1 MFPSFQWPSWSSE
14 LSLYPT
20 TIYLSIIHS
29 IWRKKWQPLLVFLP
43 VEFYGQRSLECYSP
57 WYKELDTTEHAH
69 TQYTPTSSLYSH
81 VIFPQLSFIFVLYV
95 FTVCCCYFVTQLC
108 LTLCNP
114 TDCSPPG
121 SSVHGILPARIPKWV
136 VIPFSRWSFW
146 LRGWTSVP
154 SISSRFFAAEPPG
167 KPWWGFIWIIQLGYI
182 IGVWNFLVAQ
192 NMIIK
197 GKKQIF

>member
-121 SSVHGILPARIPKWV
+121 SSVHGISHASIMEWAA
-136 VIPFSRWSFW
+136 ISF
-146 LRGWTSVP
+146 RG
-154 SISSRFFAAEPPG
+154 SSWPRDHTQVSSAVGRFFTIEPPNLLH
-167 KPWWGFIWIIQLGYI
+167 PHS
-182 IGVWNFLVAQ
+182 NP
-192 NMIIK
+192 MR
-197 GKKQIF
+197 

>member
-95 FTVCCCYFVTQLC
+95 FTVCCCYFVIKYRKISSTCFSSTSRQL
-108 LTLCNP
+108 
-114 TDCSPPG
+114 
-121 SSVHGILPARIPKWV
+121 
-136 VIPFSRWSFW
+136 FRWS
-146 LRGWTSVP
+146 TSKFKAMILLLIW
-154 SISSRFFAAEPPG
+154 SKIAIST
-167 KPWWGFIWIIQLGYI
+167 L
-182 IGVWNFLVAQ
+182 
-192 NMIIK
+192 
-197 GKKQIF
+197 QIFWKHGGNSIFIVFFQAKDQTSYFKFSYFT